1 MILTILMFATG
12 LVALFFGGDWLVKGA
27 SGVARHY
34 RVPPLV
40 IGLTIVGFGTST
52 PELLVSVLAAIEGS
66 PEIAIGNALGSNT
79 ANILVI
85 LGLSM
90 VVGTLIAR
98 FELLRSDLGWMML
111 AALSVLPIFWDGMVT
126 RLEGAFLVLG
136 IVAYVLLALRQVGS
150 HAEAHDAPPLPSLGL
165 AVGHIALGLVVLMVG
180 AQFLVDSAIKIATWA
195 GISEAVIGLTIVAVG
210 TSLPELATS
219 MVAAFRGHR
228 DIAIGNVIGS
238 NIYNIFAILGLT
250 ALVMPIEV
258 KPQFLTLD
266 VPVMLAASL
275 LLIGLIVLLGR
286 LNRLVGVA
294 FLALYGVYVWYLL
307 HPPVPTASGG

>member
-1 MILTILMFATG
+1 MTLTLLMFSAG
-12 LVALFFGGDWLVKGA
+12 LVALFFGGDWLVRGA

-66 PEIAIGNALGSNT
+66 PEIAIGNVVGSNT

-90 VVGTLIAR
+90 LVATLIAR
-98 FELLRSDLGWMML
+98 FDELKGDLAWMML
-111 AALSVLPIFWDGMVT
+111 AALSTVPIFWDGRVT
-126 RLEGAFLVLG
+126 RLEGAVFFVG
-136 IVAYVLLALRQVGS
+136 IVVYVILALRKIGT
-150 HAEAHDAPPLPSLGL
+150 HDHGEDETPDPGLPRSFGF
-165 AVGHIALGLVVLMVG
+165 IALGLVVLMVG
-180 AQFLVDSAIKIATWA
+180 AQFLVTSAIQIATAA
-195 GISEAVIGLTIVAVG
+195 GVSQAVIGLTIVAIG

-219 MVAAFRGHR
+219 MVAAFRGQR

-250 ALVMPIEV
+250 ALVMPIPV
-258 KPQFLTLD
+258 DRQFLTLD
-266 VPVMLAASL
+266 VPVMIGVSV
-275 LLIGLIVLLGR
+275 LLIALIVALGR
-286 LNRLVGVA
+286 LNRAVGA
-294 FLALYGVYVWYLL
+294 GFLALYAVYVWQLL
-307 HPPVPTASGG
+307 QRSAPSAA